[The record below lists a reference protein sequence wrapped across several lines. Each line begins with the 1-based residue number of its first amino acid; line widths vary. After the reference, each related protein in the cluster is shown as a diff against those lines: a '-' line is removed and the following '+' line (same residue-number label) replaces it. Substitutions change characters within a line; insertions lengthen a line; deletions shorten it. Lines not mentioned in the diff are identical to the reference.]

1 MKNICILMKNIY
13 LIQEYKAE
21 YGGAWELTKE
31 EQRLSLLRGLSSTR
45 DYTWTHCREETW
57 IVL

>member
-1 MKNICILMKNIY
+1 MKNIY

-45 DYTWTHCREETW
+45 DYTWTHCREEAW

>member
-1 MKNICILMKNIY
+1 MKNIY

-31 EQRLSLLRGLSSTR
+31 EFFSGAAAFFV
-45 DYTWTHCREETW
+45 TW
-57 IVL
+57 IIVYTGLHVDTL